1 MKTSTVDPN
10 KTNHILIM
18 SSLPDHQPIGK
29 RSIADNDKFNRSVR
43 KNNDDYAS
51 TSGKDRS
58 LKVDFT
64 SINNLQS
71 KFRANRFLWV
81 HLHILK
87 ALYEQDRLSQ
97 YTSGDCRVEDKYW
110 DVVEAFLKE
119 RNSIKK
125 MTKRTQRMCDIHD
138 EAKEFQKQIPPF
150 SIINN
155 HVISH
160 QVSPQFKRLGNRT
173 SDSKG
178 PRSNLTFG
186 SSALML
192 ITQPSP
198 RYLPNRPSLGW
209 NGTSRGHDSGGRN
222 TVEDDGGNA
231 FGIVSS
237 LLKRKHD
244 LASRH
249 LKQRTSKLRALVT
262 ESQSRIE
269 ILSSELIVEKDKEKS
284 MFESFGTSIDDFIIA
299 KEECEDRQ
307 VKIESKIRLWKL
319 LLHDLL
325 GTISVQSQRIGSND
339 VS

>member
-1 MKTSTVDPN
+1 
-10 KTNHILIM
+10 M
-18 SSLPDHQPIGK
+18 SSLPDHQLIGK
-29 RSIADNDKFNRSVR
+29 TSIDNNDKFNCSVR
-43 KNNDDYAS
+43 KNNDDCSS

-58 LKVDFT
+58 TNVDS
-64 SINNLQS
+64 SINLQS
-71 KFRANRFLWV
+71 KFRANRFLRV

-87 ALYEQDRLSQ
+87 ALYEQEISTQ
-97 YTSGDCRVEDKYW
+97 SMSGDCRVEEKYW

-138 EAKEFQKQIPPF
+138 EATEFQKQTPPF

-173 SDSKG
+173 NDPKG

-209 NGTSRGHDSGGRN
+209 NGTRGCDSGGRD
-222 TVEDDGGNA
+222 TIEDDGGNA
-231 FGIVSS
+231 FGIVSG

-269 ILSSELIVEKDKEKS
+269 ILNSELIAEKDKEKS
-284 MFESFGTSIDDFIIA
+284 MFESSGTTIDDFIIA

-307 VKIESKIRLWKL
+307 VKIETKIRLWKL

-325 GTISVQSQRIGSND
+325 GTISVQSQPIGSND
-339 VS
+339 V